1 MEVGFEAAGFLDEW
15 PQAVYYK
22 HIIFQFEIYMP
33 EALKLAISSTQ
44 PHDELYL
51 RPALEASGHRVQAL
65 KTLSFPSDLKALRGC
80 DGVLSFVGDTLDAAA
95 LGALAALGVR
105 LVVQRAAGVDNIDL
119 DAARQLG
126 LSVAHVPAYSP
137 ESVAEHA
144 VALLLAIA
152 RNLPQALEQVSHN
165 NFRLDGLLGFRLF
178 GKTVG
183 IIGMGRIGQAFARI
197 MRGFG
202 CRVIAHSRSDFEME
216 GVEAVPLEVLWREAH
231 VVSLHCPLTP
241 ETLHLVNAACLNTV
255 SAGQIL
261 INTARGGVVDT
272 PAVLDALKT
281 GQLGAYGADVY
292 ENESCV
298 FFRDCSTCGYD
309 DPLLERLL
317 AHPRVLITP
326 HQAFF
331 THESLREI
339 AVSVT
344 ASVDA
349 FARGE
354 RTADFLVP

>member
-1 MEVGFEAAGFLDEW
+1 
-15 PQAVYYK
+15 
-22 HIIFQFEIYMP
+22 
-33 EALKLAISSTQ
+33 
-44 PHDELYL
+44 
-51 RPALEASGHRVQAL
+51 
-65 KTLSFPSDLKALRGC
+65 
-80 DGVLSFVGDTLDAAA
+80 
-95 LGALAALGVR
+95 
-105 LVVQRAAGVDNIDL
+105 
-119 DAARQLG
+119 
-126 LSVAHVPAYSP
+126 
-137 ESVAEHA
+137 
-144 VALLLAIA
+144 
-152 RNLPQALEQVSHN
+152 
-165 NFRLDGLLGFRLF
+165 
-178 GKTVG
+178 
-183 IIGMGRIGQAFARI
+183 
-197 MRGFG
+197 
-202 CRVIAHSRSDFEME
+202 
-216 GVEAVPLEVLWREAH
+216 VLWREAH

-241 ETLHLVNAACLNTV
+241 ETQHLVNAACLNTV

-331 THESLREI
+331 THESLRDI
-339 AVSVT
+339 AASVT